1 MTERYMVDDAG
12 TLIDMQ
18 TRDTYDYVSEIC
30 PILNEKEA
38 EIKRLET
45 QLKTEGTVCV
55 NCKHYQLNP
64 SPIIDGYYISECQ
77 RGHSQ
82 CSREDIKYCKDFTL

>member
-1 MTERYMVDDAG
+1 MIERYMVDDAG

-38 EIKRLET
+38 EILHKLNIRLNDIILTEEE
-45 QLKTEGTVCV
+45 KTE
-55 NCKHYQLNP
+55 
-64 SPIIDGYYISECQ
+64 
-77 RGHSQ
+77 
-82 CSREDIKYCKDFTL
+82 